1 MLFDQLKISAKEEN
15 ILYSISDQLKII
27 RSQMIIEKG
36 NSIKQS
42 KDQIVDLIESEI
54 VSRYYFEAG
63 KVVQQLKN
71 DHEVAEAIKLLKDKE
86 RYASIL
92 K

>member
-1 MLFDQLKISAKEEN
+1 
-15 ILYSISDQLKII
+15 
-27 RSQMIIEKG
+27 MIIEKG